1 MSTDP
6 FTSSPIHLTQARRR
20 ADGSHSSHDL
30 SEAQRRGELLRL
42 RAGIYVD
49 AHDWISAPPWRRYD
63 LSVAAT
69 ALSRPSTLFCRESA
83 LLLHGLPLLRS
94 PAAVLARTRS
104 YNYAGTHPAPPLPGR
119 AGASAFRRRFIAH
132 HPQDPSPT
140 ARDLRGVPT
149 KLLEAAIPPGSTR
162 ASMRRVV
169 RDEGFSLPEV
179 RLGAA
184 SLPGVRGPA
193 EYRVEPLG
201 LALVDTVPRL
211 PFPEAVA
218 VVDAAARRDVD
229 VELWL
234 PHLRTQ
240 RHRALW
246 HQAWSFADPL
256 AESPLESEA
265 RAVLHQLGFSPPTL
279 QQVVHTARGTYR
291 LDLSWPEQKVA
302 LEVDGQIKYFD
313 ETLMPGGDA
322 RQAHYQEKLRRE
334 ALEEEGWRIVRVGQ
348 AELRNPEALRRRLA
362 AAGILPQ

>member
-1 MSTDP
+1 MGTDP

-184 SLPGVRGPA
+184 SLPGETSTSSSGFLTCGRSGTALSGTRRGASPTRWRSLPWSRKRGRCSTSSA
-193 EYRVEPLG
+193 S
-201 LALVDTVPRL
+201 PR
-211 PFPEAVA
+211 PRFSRWSTRP
-218 VVDAAARRDVD
+218 AARI
-229 VELWL
+229 
-234 PHLRTQ
+234 
-240 RHRALW
+240 
-246 HQAWSFADPL
+246 AW
-256 AESPLESEA
+256 
-265 RAVLHQLGFSPPTL
+265 
-279 QQVVHTARGTYR
+279 
-291 LDLSWPEQKVA
+291 
-302 LEVDGQIKYFD
+302 I
-313 ETLMPGGDA
+313 
-322 RQAHYQEKLRRE
+322 
-334 ALEEEGWRIVRVGQ
+334 
-348 AELRNPEALRRRLA
+348 
-362 AAGILPQ
+362 